1 MEIYSQFIEKK
12 DLVVALGYFDGVHL
26 AHQKVISSAVNY
38 AKTRGLKSAVITF
51 KTAPA
56 CYFKNL
62 ETKYICSLE
71 ERLKRIEALGVDY
84 VFVID
89 FASIAKLT
97 AYEYVRDCLVK
108 NFSPKAIITG
118 FNHTFGANKSGD
130 EKLLTD
136 LQKEFGYEYIEIQ
149 PEKIDDEVISSTC
162 IRNYLSSGEIEKANS
177 MLGKDFSISGEVI
190 QGQQLGRTIG
200 FKTANILYPKNIV
213 DIKNGVYG
221 ARVIVKNKLYRGI
234 LNLGVKPTVSN
245 ENKRILE
252 VNIFDFDENIYGENI
267 KIEFEEMIREEKKF
281 ASLEE
286 LKNQI
291 LKDVEYWRNK

>member
-71 ERLKRIEALGVDY
+71 ERLKRIETLGVDY

-89 FASIAKLT
+89 FALIAKLT
-97 AYEYVRDCLVK
+97 AYEYIRDCLVK

-149 PEKIDDEVISSTC
+149 PEKIDDDVISSTC

-190 QGQQLGRTIG
+190 QGQHLGRTIG

-291 LKDVEYWRNK
+291 SKDVEYWRNN

>member
-12 DLVVALGYFDGVHL
+12 DLVVALGYFDGMHL
-26 AHQKVISSAVNY
+26 AHQKVILSAVNY

-97 AYEYVRDCLVK
+97 AYEYIRDCLVK

-118 FNHTFGANKSGD
+118 FNHTFGANKSGN

-149 PEKIDDEVISSTC
+149 PEKIDDEVISSTR
-162 IRNYLSSGEIEKANS
+162 IRNYLSLGEIEKANS

-190 QGQQLGRTIG
+190 QGQHLGRTIG

-291 LKDVEYWRNK
+291 SKDVEYWRNK

>member
-89 FASIAKLT
+89 FVSIAKLT
-97 AYEYVRDCLVK
+97 AYEYIRDCLVK

-118 FNHTFGANKSGD
+118 FNHTFGANKSGN

-162 IRNYLSSGEIEKANS
+162 IRNYLSLGEIEKANS

-190 QGQQLGRTIG
+190 QGQHLGRTIC

>member
-38 AKTRGLKSAVITF
+38 AKARGLKSAVITF

-62 ETKYICSLE
+62 ETKYICSLD

-89 FASIAKLT
+89 FSSIAKLT
-97 AYEYVRDCLVK
+97 AYEYVRECLVK

-162 IRNYLSSGEIEKANS
+162 IRNYLSSGKIEKANS

-221 ARVIVKNKLYRGI
+221 ARVVVKNKLYRGI

-252 VNIFDFDENIYGENI
+252 MNIFDFDENIYGENI

-291 LKDVEYWRNK
+291 SKDVEYWRNK

>member
-89 FASIAKLT
+89 FSSIAKLT
-97 AYEYVRDCLVK
+97 AYEYVKDCLVK

-149 PEKIDDEVISSTC
+149 PEKIDDKVISSTC

-177 MLGKDFSISGEVI
+177 MLGKDFSISGEII
-190 QGQQLGRTIG
+190 QGQHLGRTIG

-291 LKDVEYWRNK
+291 SKDVEYWRNK